1 MGARSIDVE
10 IYDECTFSPDALIAH
25 TSVPVTDSLLTK
37 GEMVDDWW
45 PLSGQEGEEK
55 EGLLHL
61 ILSLQVSN
69 SVCNAS
75 RREGI
80 FYKQFG
86 QSICHIFR
94 HASCGLIPKLV
105 NHSLFNFH
113 SRFLLVLL
121 CAFLQEE
128 LHPLSQVGQ
137 SVQYGSVGYW
147 VTFGWVLL
155 IIMFLVGQVVL
166 LWPTLQPTSL

>member
-61 ILSLQVSN
+61 ILSLQVRNPFCIILAMHPGEEAYLANIVGNLYAPLFGS
-69 SVCNAS
+69 SV
-75 RREGI
+75 
-80 FYKQFG
+80 
-86 QSICHIFR
+86 
-94 HASCGLIPKLV
+94 V
-105 NHSLFNFH
+105 D
-113 SRFLLVLL
+113 
-121 CAFLQEE
+121 
-128 LHPLSQVGQ
+128 
-137 SVQYGSVGYW
+137 
-147 VTFGWVLL
+147 
-155 IIMFLVGQVVL
+155 
-166 LWPTLQPTSL
+166 